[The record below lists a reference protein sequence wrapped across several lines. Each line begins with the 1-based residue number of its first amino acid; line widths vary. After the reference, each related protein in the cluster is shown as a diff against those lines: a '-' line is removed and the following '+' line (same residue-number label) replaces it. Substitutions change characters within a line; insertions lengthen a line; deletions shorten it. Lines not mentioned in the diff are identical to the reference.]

1 MKIRIMK
8 REVLDKIKDN
18 IEEYIENYYTQES
31 NDWLWNVCDC
41 EPFEDYKVV
50 KEFELANLNQAPTM
64 IDFYNCQILY
74 SNLEFLNE
82 SQASDERLWAGLT
95 NDVFY
100 DYMRKRF
107 NMNKESYKNSKNPV
121 GEVVSR
127 FFYKNSGRSGYFRN
141 TLAKCWWVGHHTYDP
156 IKKFELLEKLGSH
169 DMSTKVTD
177 IFHNY
182 TFTSNRE
189 ILTGIIEG
197 IYYFN
202 KNGIKFNMIKHAR
215 PCLQYI
221 NAIGGSTVLDI
232 YSSDEIRDIF
242 IEHMNVVLNEEEED
256 YSDFDEFDNIEE
268 ETNDIDEDAIKV
280 GDKVK
285 ILNLS
290 TNLESIFVIKYSSDY
305 KMLPIPELLLGK
317 HINDEFD
324 YEDSR
329 FRIVEI
335 I

>member
-8 REVLDKIKDN
+8 RMVLDKIKDN
-18 IEEYIENYYTQES
+18 IDQYIENYYTQET

-41 EPFEDYKVV
+41 DPFEDYKVIAD
-50 KEFELANLNQAPTM
+50 FELANLNQTPAM

-74 SNLEFLNE
+74 SKLDFLNE

-95 NDVFY
+95 NGVFY
-100 DYMRKRF
+100 SYMRKRF
-107 NMNKESYKNSKNPV
+107 NMTKEGYKSTKNPI
-121 GEVVSR
+121 GEVISR
-127 FFYKNSGRSGYFRN
+127 FFYKNTGRSGYFRN
-141 TLAKCWWVGHHTYDP
+141 TLAKCWWVGHHTYDS

-182 TFTSNRE
+182 TFTSNKE

-202 KNGIKFNMIKHAR
+202 KNGIKYNMIKHVR

-221 NAIGGSTVLDI
+221 NAIGGSSVLDV

-242 IEHMNVVLNEEEED
+242 IEHMNIVLNSDEDDFTDEDDFDNVEEEN
-256 YSDFDEFDNIEE
+256 SKV
-268 ETNDIDEDAIKV
+268 DEDAISV
-280 GDKVK
+280 GDRVKV
-285 ILNLS
+285 LNLS
-290 TNLESIFVIKYSSDY
+290 TNTESVYIIKYTADL
-305 KMLPIPELLLGK
+305 KLLPIPELLLGN
-317 HINDEFD
+317 HIDD
-324 YEDSR
+324 I
-329 FRIVEI
+329 IVYNNISYKILSIE
-335 I
+335 

>member
-1 MKIRIMK
+1 
-8 REVLDKIKDN
+8 
-18 IEEYIENYYTQES
+18 
-31 NDWLWNVCDC
+31 
-41 EPFEDYKVV
+41 
-50 KEFELANLNQAPTM
+50 
-64 IDFYNCQILY
+64 
-74 SNLEFLNE
+74 
-82 SQASDERLWAGLT
+82 
-95 NDVFY
+95 
-100 DYMRKRF
+100 
-107 NMNKESYKNSKNPV
+107 
-121 GEVVSR
+121 
-127 FFYKNSGRSGYFRN
+127 
-141 TLAKCWWVGHHTYDP
+141 
-156 IKKFELLEKLGSH
+156 
-169 DMSTKVTD
+169 MSTKVTD